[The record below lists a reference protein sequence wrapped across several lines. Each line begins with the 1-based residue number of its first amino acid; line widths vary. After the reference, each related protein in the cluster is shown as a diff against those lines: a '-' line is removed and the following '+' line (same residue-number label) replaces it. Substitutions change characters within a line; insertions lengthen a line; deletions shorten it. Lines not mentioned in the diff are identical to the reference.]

1 MENRTYLGHK
11 LRKGHGICP
20 NYLVGYHNNIS
31 PLEGKNVSA
40 FFFYTIG
47 CFSEVAFL
55 PSPTYLSCCRN
66 YFKLGEGGVGEGIF
80 LLEWEVSG
88 AA

>member
-1 MENRTYLGHK
+1 MESAPIIWWVTTTIFPLW
-11 LRKGHGICP
+11 KGKMFQ
-20 NYLVGYHNNIS
+20 L
-31 PLEGKNVSA
+31 